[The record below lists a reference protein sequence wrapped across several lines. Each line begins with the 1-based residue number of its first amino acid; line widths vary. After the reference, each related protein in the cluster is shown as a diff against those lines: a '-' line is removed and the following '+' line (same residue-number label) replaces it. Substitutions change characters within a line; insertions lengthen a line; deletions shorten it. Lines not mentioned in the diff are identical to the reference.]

1 MVHQE
6 RQASHWHNKKFH
18 TESVMITVICSTE
31 LHVDQVHGCTG
42 GGDEYHLQQKD
53 ITLKKKNVTG
63 YSGVITSGHIAPVI
77 QQMDNN
83 RGLMNHP
90 MMYLI
95 NNI

>member
-53 ITLKKKNVTG
+53 ITLKKKCHWIVDIVG
-63 YSGVITSGHIAPVI
+63 SSRVALSH
-77 QQMDNN
+77 
-83 RGLMNHP
+83 R
-90 MMYLI
+90 
-95 NNI
+95 